1 MSASDVST
9 GYREFLLEPKWKH
22 PFLGLVDAHQS
33 AHYEAWAA
41 PPGVYVQE
49 GDRHD
54 RRFLL
59 VWGDAQNRTLVVPA
73 RFDDQ
78 QALCPSG
85 GYRSIRQQFPHTD
98 SAPATYLIFLWPLE
112 TTDRLPKPFGPT
124 VDDYIARLEAGKGET
139 E

>member
-98 SAPATYLIFLWPLE
+98 SAPATYLSFLWPLE

-124 VDDYIARLEAGKGET
+124 VGMYIARLEAGKGET